1 MTNFLL
7 VVLIGLVAFCSL
19 SLYLLVVQL
28 ATVREIIEEWVV
40 SDDDDEDDEGG
51 NFSYT
56 PDPFPP
62 DDSALKLSQF
72 RSSLT
77 KQYQKS

>member
-1 MTNFLL
+1 MVNFLL

-28 ATVREIIEEWVV
+28 ATVREIIEDWVV
-40 SDDDDEDDEGG
+40 SDDDEDDDGG

-62 DDSALKLSQF
+62 DDSAMKLSQL

>member
-28 ATVREIIEEWVV
+28 ATVRESIEGWVV
-40 SDDDDEDDEGG
+40 SDDDEDDEGG

-62 DDSALKLSQF
+62 DDDALMLSSL
-72 RSSLT
+72 RSSLIR
-77 KQYQKS
+77 QYQKS

>member
-1 MTNFLL
+1 
-7 VVLIGLVAFCSL
+7 
-19 SLYLLVVQL
+19 
-28 ATVREIIEEWVV
+28 VREIIEDWVI
-40 SDDDDEDDEGG
+40 SDDDDEDDDGG

-62 DDSALKLSQF
+62 DDYAMKLSQL

>member
-40 SDDDDEDDEGG
+40 SDDDDEDDDGR

-62 DDSALKLSQF
+62 DDDALMLSRL

>member
-7 VVLIGLVAFCSL
+7 VVLVVLAAFCSL

-40 SDDDDEDDEGG
+40 DDDDDDDGGG
-51 NFSYT
+51 NFSHT

-62 DDSALKLSQF
+62 DDYAMSLSQL

>member
-40 SDDDDEDDEGG
+40 DDEDDDEDDG
-51 NFSYT
+51 NFSHT

-62 DDSALKLSQF
+62 DDYAMRLSQL
-72 RSSLT
+72 RSSLI

>member
-28 ATVREIIEEWVV
+28 ATVREIIEDWVI
-40 SDDDDEDDEGG
+40 SDDDDEDDDGR

-62 DDSALKLSQF
+62 DDHTLDLSQL
-72 RSSLT
+72 RSSLI